1 MSQHDSR
8 TRTSHYSLSEV
19 RTSPHN
25 STKQQHKHGTHRQ
38 TRRRLK
44 EKQRCEFTIDGILT
58 FVSLPCTHSALLCSR
73 TQQLAPRA
81 IAQHHRSTTPC
92 FRMHMQP
99 SINGHK
105 HAILSRAQWPVERHT
120 LAAPKECAPSTRPHN
135 LSQTASD
142 MLLSSFSA
150 LFS

>member
-73 TQQLAPRA
+73 TQQLAPPRD
-81 IAQHHRSTTPC
+81 RSTPPLDNSLLQNAYAA
-92 FRMHMQP
+92 FHQW
-99 SINGHK
+99 SQ

-120 LAAPKECAPSTRPHN
+120 LAAPRECASSTRPHS